1 MNSHLTDRQ
10 HEILQEAMKIIV
22 VSGVQ
27 GLTMRHVAMAMGF
40 SEPALYRHFPGKLAM
55 LTALLD
61 LFKSR
66 LQHLVH
72 TYLQGR
78 VTGIRDFFMELLAQ
92 LEQNPA
98 WSAVIFSEE
107 IFQNELELAI
117 RVKGIIEEIEE
128 AIIQHIR
135 LLPQVRELPPKHV
148 AWMFLGSVRFL
159 VTRWRLQQFDF
170 SLMDEGKP
178 LLHSLCQLFHMNICQ
193 STSSTKVRS

>member
-1 MNSHLTDRQ
+1 MNPLLTDRQ

-22 VSGVQ
+22 ASGVQ
-27 GLTMRHVAMAMGF
+27 GLTMRQVSLAMGF

-61 LFKSR
+61 LFRNR
-66 LQHLVH
+66 LQQLVH
-72 TYLQGR
+72 TCLQGR
-78 VTGIRDFFMELLAQ
+78 ASGMRDFFMELLVQ

-107 IFQNELELAI
+107 IFQNETELAV

-128 AIIQHIR
+128 ALIQHIQR
-135 LLPQVRELPPKHV
+135 LPQVRELPPQHM

-159 VTRWRLQQFDF
+159 VTRWRLQRFDF
-170 SLMDEGKP
+170 SLVDEGKP
-178 LLHSLCQLFHMNICQ
+178 LLHSLCQLFHMNLCPSQ
-193 STSSTKVRS
+193 TTNEVRS